1 MIQIRHRETEA
12 VLHTSELATL
22 REAVIQAVVNGAHL
36 NGADLIGAN
45 LNGANLNGAH
55 LNGANLIDAGQD
67 RRGYRFW
74 AWRGADGTVVYRGGC
89 REWLSFETAQGHFG
103 PGYASDGSVDECLAR
118 LEFLF
123 AGAKRRGWI
132 SGPIEKCEVPA

>member
-36 NGADLIGAN
+36 NGAH
-45 LNGANLNGAH
+45 LNRAH